1 MRPLRNKSAHFSP
14 DIWRVCQA
22 VAAWAIE
29 RGYWHYEKQELA
41 NITWLIQG
49 RYTRKADYVNCK
61 RTLATWLWY
70 YARRARRDRE
80 IEREYARA
88 VWGRTVPEADEEV
101 IRQDEIET
109 LREQLTGREREVF
122 DLCLQ
127 GARTP
132 QIGAALGITKERAR
146 QLRAAL
152 FLKLKENSND

>member
-29 RGYWHYEKQELA
+29 RGYRGYDKQELA

-49 RYTRKADYVNCK
+49 RYMRKADYVNCK
-61 RTLATWLWY
+61 RALSTWLWY
-70 YARRARRDRE
+70 YGRRARRDRQ

-88 VWGRTVPEADEEV
+88 VWGRTVPAVDEEL
-101 IRQDEIET
+101 IRQDEIT
-109 LREQLTGREREVF
+109 ALRSRLSGREKKMF

-132 QIGAALGITKERAR
+132 QIGAALGITKKRAR